1 MYKRQAC
8 NHCFQCIGLINQ
20 KQPEDLTAVE
30 TARLLE
36 YKIYQLNLND
46 FSRKVNENFFKN
58 GGYEKILYTLRCD
71 TDPVS
76 YTHLDVYKRQFFLF
90 YLGVWQYSFFI
101 LCLCEKACFFQ
112 AL

>member
-1 MYKRQAC
+1 MFQEDKQLRLLRSGACVFQQSKAC

-58 GGYEKILYTLRCD
+58 GCYEKILYTLRCD
-71 TDPVS
+71 TD
-76 YTHLDVYKRQFFLF
+76 QMF
-90 YLGVWQYSFFI
+90 
-101 LCLCEKACFFQ
+101 
-112 AL
+112 